1 MSQRAMDTEI
11 VIAGAGPTGLL
22 LAAELALR
30 GMRAVVL
37 ERNTVR
43 PDFVRAFNL
52 GPRSLELLD
61 RRGIVERFLAEGK
74 QVSETSFAGLG
85 TPLDLTCLETDH
97 PYVLGIPQTRTEAL
111 LEMHALELGVEIRR
125 GHEVV
130 DLTQDDKSVCAE
142 VSVQAN
148 PESTS
153 ASRYR
158 LCTNYLVGCD
168 GGRST
173 IRKRAGIAFPGRP
186 ATRWALLGD
195 VALEDPTTLA
205 LGKHET
211 PRGSVF
217 VIPRPGYVRIITAE
231 LTRPDDRDVPVTL
244 EEFAHAVRHV
254 LGRDVAL
261 TQPRWL
267 TRFGDAARVAE
278 HFRLGRVFLA
288 GDAAHI
294 HPPAGS
300 QGINVGL
307 QDAFNLGWKL
317 AAELRGWAPPALLDS
332 YHVER
337 HAAAERVL
345 MHTRAQTELGQS
357 DERIAPVRALLQSLT
372 QGDSARRALAELVTG
387 FDTRYHAG
395 SSDASNADRTLLGKL
410 APNVTFVAGGARS
423 SIAQRMRTGRALLFT
438 RGERTDLSDVIAA
451 RRDRLEHVRV
461 PPDQPTSGWLTNVD
475 TALVR
480 PDGHIAW
487 MSPSHDDG
495 AALHEVIKQWLG

>member
-1 MSQRAMDTEI
+1 MNKTAMHTDVVI
-11 VIAGAGPTGLL
+11 VGAGPTGLL

-30 GMRAVVL
+30 AIRVVVL
-37 ERNTVR
+37 ERNALR

-61 RRGIVERFLAEGK
+61 RRGIVERFLAEGR
-74 QVSETSFAGLG
+74 QVSATSFAGLD

-97 PYVLGIPQTRTEAL
+97 PYVLGIPQTRTEEL
-111 LEMHALELGVEIRR
+111 LEAHALELGVEIRR
-125 GHEVV
+125 GHELV
-130 DLTQDDKSVCAE
+130 DFAQDDESICAD
-142 VSVQAN
+142 VSVHTDA
-148 PESTS
+148 ERTS

-158 LCTNYLVGCD
+158 LCAHYLVGCD

-195 VALEDPTTLA
+195 VELEDPASLGY
-205 LGKHET
+205 GKHDT
-211 PRGSVF
+211 PRGSLF
-217 VIPRPGYVRIITAE
+217 VIPRPGYVRIITAD
-231 LTRPDDRDVPVTL
+231 LTTPADRDAPVTL
-244 EEFAHAVRHV
+244 AELSHAVRHV
-254 LGRDVAL
+254 LGRDVVL
-261 TQPRWL
+261 TRPRWL

-317 AAELRGWAPPALLDS
+317 AAALRGWAPPTLLDS

-372 QGDSARRALAELVTG
+372 HSDGARRALAELVTG
-387 FDTRYHAG
+387 FDTRYHAAG
-395 SSDASNADRTLLGKL
+395 PDASNPSRPWLGRL
-410 APNVTFVAGGARS
+410 APNVPFVADGARS
-423 SIAQRMRTGRALLFT
+423 SIAKRMRTGHALLLT
-438 RGERTDLSDVIAA
+438 RGERSDLSDVVAP
-451 RRDRLEHVRV
+451 RRHRLEHVRL
-461 PPDQPTSGWLTNVD
+461 PADQPTSGWLTDVD
-475 TALVR
+475 AALIR

-487 MSPSHDDG
+487 MSPSREDG
-495 AALHEVIKQWLG
+495 VALREAIEQWLG